1 MVGSHRKPW
10 DIWYFCGDT
19 HIAPT
24 PLNKWA
30 LPKNVK
36 VAIIFTAFIFL
47 LLANLSGRYLLKSL
61 YFCTIYRSLL
71 QSRESFAF
79 ILEGGADW
87 HYFEGNEKEMWFSQK
102 CDLSVHIQ
110 GADNT
115 HIFCIMMTTWHCLV
129 RQDLRRVEQQTLRTE
144 SVFSWEATAKNR
156 ASGFCICLNFNCC
169 HVNSMTSRLSRLCC
183 WSPRYNSF
191 QFVLV
196 VVIFILNACGKWS
209 ETYRNP
215 NEVHAWR
222 RFEWWLGQCKK

>member
-102 CDLSVHIQ
+102 L
-110 GADNT
+110 
-115 HIFCIMMTTWHCLV
+115 IFLFISRVLTTLTFSASWWLHDTAWWDRTYVESNNKLYEHSLYLV
-129 RQDLRRVEQQTLRTE
+129 GKPLQRTE
-144 SVFSWEATAKNR
+144 LLAFA
-156 ASGFCICLNFNCC
+156 
-169 HVNSMTSRLSRLCC
+169 
-183 WSPRYNSF
+183 
-191 QFVLV
+191 FVSISIAV
-196 VVIFILNACGKWS
+196 M
-209 ETYRNP
+209 
-215 NEVHAWR
+215 
-222 RFEWWLGQCKK
+222 